1 MTAHHTIRTRV
12 CLALT
17 AGLFVVLGAV
27 TAPAGNVIS
36 TGTGDWNNG
45 ATWGGTAPTASDDVF
60 VASGHT
66 VTIYENGVTNINSL
80 SVSGILQ
87 HADNSTTEAHK
98 LNLDIAN
105 DCTIA
110 SGGKINAKGRGYDA
124 NQGPGKPLN
133 ASYTGA
139 SHGGRGGSYYS
150 YGIVGPAYGSV
161 TSPTNCGSGDTG
173 VSGGGAVILAV
184 GGATTVDG
192 TIDVTGA
199 GAGSGNYA
207 GAGGSIY
214 ITSGTFGGSGE
225 ISAAAGTF
233 SHASTGGS
241 GGGRIA
247 VVLTGGS
254 SFGSVT
260 MTAAPHKKGS
270 YWYPSA
276 GTIFTKTSSQSYGT
290 LKVDGDGVAQY
301 KGNYKNPTTEI
312 PVGQTVQVDSIIV
325 TNRGNL
331 WVSTNSTLIVSDF
344 SPSQTT
350 GYLTVEGT
358 LDLPDDFAVSNIT
371 FMPHFG
377 CTLDVTNLTI
387 ASGARVSHLANKL
400 TELHKTEINIPGNL
414 TVEAG
419 AHIDVSGMG
428 YRYDYGPWGD
438 VYDVTQMY
446 GMGGSHGGQGGK
458 DRSGESQYLA
468 RDTYGS
474 AIAPTNIGMGG
485 YDYSAGGND
494 GGGAVKIVA
503 GGAVTVDGTISADG
517 EGVAGNLDGGA
528 AGGSVWLTAS
538 SLSGSGAISALGG
551 DGTYNS
557 QSSGGGGGRIAVI
570 LTGSETFGSVSMSTV
585 GGDGGYQDGAAG
597 TIYLEKSSQSASGGE
612 LIVDNNGRVN
622 SRIFDLSYSP
632 DRVHDS
638 TTDLDGIGSA
648 SYTLSKI
655 TVTNGGDLRI
665 GSDDSITLSAGGTIV
680 GDAADDDEGIRVA
693 GGQLITTDATFSY
706 NNCFIAIDEAG
717 SVFSPGTA
725 LTIGSGA
732 QLIVNAPHTITGNV
746 TLASGGVITHNLQY
760 QEEQFKVDL
769 TIDGDLTIPAGCA
782 VDVDGVGHYD
792 EYGPGGGAAYGF
804 GGTHGGQGGWRSS
817 GSGTADDCYGSITSP
832 TNIGSGGYQYTV
844 GEETDGGGAAKIT
857 VTGTTD
863 LDGMM
868 TADGNGGNTLRLNAG
883 GSGGSIWL
891 TTSSLTGSGT
901 IKANGG
907 TAKHGEASGGG
918 GGRVAVWLTGSDS
931 FGSVVT
937 EAHGGD
943 AGGIGGYR
951 DGAAGTVYKQTQTQG
966 AGKGTLIVDNT
977 GQAATTYAEERTEIS
992 SSVSGTTVGSVIIR
1006 NNGYFDLDDNQ
1017 LIVVQGNWS
1026 NAASFAA
1033 GTDAAVKLAG
1043 TDTVTV
1049 FGNTVFEDFICTN
1062 VSKQV
1067 NFEVTQT
1074 TEVNGDFT
1082 FNGPSDTSLVL
1093 RSTSPGTQWDIDVDG
1108 GTVVSVEYVDVQD
1121 SEATNTAI
1129 TATFSKDSG
1138 NNTNWL
1144 FATAGQTNIWLGG
1157 NSATWGDSLNWSLGA
1172 PPTANDAGVVISNG
1186 LNDPTLPS
1194 GKTFQNLEVWNG
1206 AILSLGGFDLTV
1218 DGETVVIG
1226 TLTGTGSETL
1236 TVSNLAVSGTLTL
1249 TGAETVYAGGNVDF
1263 TGGTLNEGNSHVILD
1278 GIVAQT
1284 ITSDGESFST
1294 LTASNQSA
1302 LVTFADAVTATTYYS
1317 RNGNVTYG
1325 GNFNATLFEVY
1336 SDSGS
1341 ITQTFN
1347 AGSTYTFQEMWLRGS
1362 SGKTQHL
1369 ESTGTWNLDVSA
1381 VANVANVNVE
1391 YSDADSGVEIQ
1402 AISSANSG
1410 NNDNWNFGPFSLWTG
1425 DTDSD
1430 FHTAGNWDPSGVP
1443 GPTTY
1448 IIVDDTDTCNVDT
1461 PATVKYAK
1469 IGGANASKM
1478 EIDSSFTV
1486 VDNVDV
1492 IFNGTL
1498 EINNDPGM
1506 TVSGN
1511 VSVASGGTLTHADNS
1526 STEADKMM
1534 LTVGGNLTIAQGAE
1548 IDVEGK
1554 GYEVGYGPGN
1564 PPDSYLGGS
1573 HGGYGGT
1580 YSSYTGLGAVYGSYT
1595 SPTNLG
1601 SGGDTYGDSEG
1612 GGAVRLVVDGL
1623 CTVDGTINADG
1634 KTAGSATT
1642 GSGGSVY
1649 ITCGTFAGSGTVSA
1663 NGGYGTR
1670 SDLGGGGGGRV
1681 AVILTNGTTFGSVT
1695 LQALPAWM
1703 GVWKPGAGTVYT
1715 KTSTQTYGTLKVD
1728 NNNLSSLSTEG
1739 SGKGTPIPNGET
1751 WDVEG
1756 LVLLN
1761 NANLRVTNNTTLNFR
1776 GAKSFAGSESNAYLI
1791 VEDGGTLGIAGD
1803 LTVSSVTVM
1812 PHWDATLAGLTNLT
1826 IGANGILS
1834 HLPNVNASA
1843 AYKLRLDIPG
1853 NLDVQSGGKVDVTG
1867 RGHDKSYGPGAPSS
1881 SYNGGSYGGQGGRYQ
1896 GQTGDGATYGSVLAP
1911 TNCGSGPGTSGATDG
1926 GGAARLIVGGATT
1939 VNGELIADG
1948 SDGTSGYCGGSGGSI
1963 YLTTATL
1970 AGSGVVRAG
1979 GGDDPDRTDVGQGG
1993 GGRVA
1998 VVLTSGSSFG
2008 TIDFSA
2014 RGGTYGGSG
2023 ASAPG
2028 TVYLESATDGTG
2040 AGRVIIDCKGED
2052 HSRKTYLPP
2061 EAQAITDELIGAT
2074 LVVTG
2079 ANSEVTL
2086 TDHIYVGDVLAY
2098 TDADL
2103 VLGSYTMYV
2112 YSTEHHIDD
2121 ASQAGPG
2128 GPTNT
2133 VVDNYS
2139 QIVWLGGGAGGLIL
2153 LFK

>member
-1 MTAHHTIRTRV
+1 M
-12 CLALT
+12 
-17 AGLFVVLGAV
+17 
-27 TAPAGNVIS
+27 GNVFS
-36 TGTGDWNNG
+36 TNSGAWNSNS
-45 ATWGGTAPTASDDVF
+45 TWDPGVPSPTDDVF
-60 VASGHT
+60 IRAGDT
-66 VTIYENGVTNINSL
+66 VTIYGNGVTNINSL

-98 LNLDIAN
+98 LNLSITN

-110 SGGKINAKGRGYDA
+110 AGGKINAKGRGYDA
-124 NQGPGKPLN
+124 NQGPGRPTD
-133 ASYTGA
+133 AVTYTGA

-150 YGIVGPAYGSV
+150 YGIAGPAYGSV

-276 GTIFTKTSSQSYGT
+276 GTIFTKTTSQSYGT

-301 KGNYKNPTTEI
+301 NGDYKNPTTEI

-325 TNRGNL
+325 TNQGNL

-344 SPSQTT
+344 SPSHTT

-517 EGVAGNLDGGA
+517 EGVANNLDGGA

-538 SLSGSGAISALGG
+538 SLSGSGTIRALGG
-551 DGTYNS
+551 DGTYDGN
-557 QSSGGGGGRIAVI
+557 SSGGGGGRIAVI
-570 LTGSETFGSVSMSTV
+570 LTGSETFGSVSMSAV

-680 GDAADDDEGIRVA
+680 GDPAADDDGVRIA
-693 GGQLITTDATFSY
+693 GGSLITTDTTFSY
-706 NNCFIAIDEAG
+706 ENCFIAIDEAG

-746 TLASGGVITHNLQY
+746 TLASGGAITHNLQY
-760 QEEQFKVDL
+760 QDEQFKVDL
-769 TIDGDLTIPAGCA
+769 AIDGDLTIPAGCA

-792 EYGPGGGAAYGF
+792 EYGPGGGGAYGF
-804 GGTHGGQGGWRSS
+804 GGTHGGQGGYRSS
-817 GSGTADDCYGSITSP
+817 GTADPDDCYGSITSP

-1017 LIVVQGNWS
+1017 AIVVQGSWS
-1026 NAASFAA
+1026 NASSFAA

-1067 NFEVTQT
+1067 NFEVAQT
-1074 TEVNGDFT
+1074 TEVNGDLVFG
-1082 FNGPSDTSLVL
+1082 GPTDTSLVL

-1121 SEATNTAI
+1121 SDATNSPV
-1129 TATFSKDSG
+1129 TATFSIDSG

-1144 FATAGQTNIWLGG
+1144 FAVAGQTNIWLGG
-1157 NSATWGDSLNWSLGA
+1157 NSATWGDVLNWSLGA

-1194 GKTFQNLEVWNG
+1194 AKTFQNLEVWNG
-1206 AILSLGGFDLTV
+1206 AVLSLGGFDLTV

-1325 GNFNATLFEVY
+1325 GNFNATIFDVY
-1336 SDSGS
+1336 SDNGAV
-1341 ITQTFN
+1341 THTFN

-1369 ESTGTWNLDVSA
+1369 ESAGTWNLDVSA

-1391 YSDADSGVEIQ
+1391 YSDAGSGVEIQ
-1402 AISSANSG
+1402 AISSTDSG
-1410 NNDNWNFGPFSLWTG
+1410 NNTNWNFGPFSVWTG

-1430 FHTAGNWDPSGVP
+1430 FHTAGNWDPPGVP
-1443 GPTTY
+1443 DATTY
-1448 IIVDDTDTCNVDT
+1448 VIVDDTTTLRVTN

-1478 EIDSSFTV
+1478 EIDSAFTV

-1526 STEADKMM
+1526 TTEADMIV
-1534 LTVGGNLTIAQGAE
+1534 LTVGGNLVIAQGGG
-1548 IDVEGK
+1548 IDVMGI
-1554 GYEVGYGPGN
+1554 GYENGYGPGT

-1573 HGGYGGT
+1573 HGGIGGT
-1580 YSSYTGLGAVYGSYT
+1580 YSSYTGLGPTYGSYA

-1601 SGGDTYGDSEG
+1601 SGGSANYANADG
-1612 GGAVRLVVDGL
+1612 GGAVRLVVGGA
-1623 CTVDGTINADG
+1623 CTVDGTINANG
-1634 KTAGSATT
+1634 KIVAAGDTSG
-1642 GSGGSVY
+1642 GSGGSVW
-1649 ITCGTFAGSGTVSA
+1649 ITCHSFAGFGTVSA
-1663 NGGYGTR
+1663 NGGYGPR
-1670 SDLGGGGGGRV
+1670 GDLGGGGGGRI
-1681 AVILTNGTTFGSVT
+1681 AVILTNGTTFGSVA
-1695 LQALPAWM
+1695 LQALPASI
-1703 GVWKPGAGTVYT
+1703 GNWKPGGGTVYT

-1728 NNNLSSLSTEG
+1728 NNNLSSLSNEG
-1739 SGKGTPIPNGET
+1739 AGKGTPIPDGET
-1751 WDVEG
+1751 WEVEE

-1791 VEDGGTLGIAGD
+1791 VEDGGTLGIAGE
-1803 LTVSSVTVM
+1803 LTVSNVTLM
-1812 PHWDATLAGLTNLT
+1812 AHWDATLAGLTNLT
-1826 IGANGILS
+1826 IGPYGILS
-1834 HLPNVNASA
+1834 HLPNVGASE
-1843 AYKLRLDIPG
+1843 AYRLRIDIPG
-1853 NLDVQSGGKVDVTG
+1853 DLDVRAGGKIDVTA
-1867 RGHDKSYGPGAPSS
+1867 RGYDRTYGPGAGTN
-1881 SYNGGSYGGQGGRYQ
+1881 YNGGAHGGQGGRYQ
-1896 GQTGDGATYGSVLAP
+1896 EQAGDGDTYGSVLAP
-1911 TNCGSGPGTSGATDG
+1911 TNCGSGPGGNGYHTSDG
-1926 GGAARLIVGGATT
+1926 GGVVRLIVGGTTT
-1939 VNGELIADG
+1939 VDGQVLADG
-1948 SDGTSGYCGGSGGSI
+1948 GNAPGGTAFCGGAGGSI
-1963 YLTTATL
+1963 WLTTATL
-1970 AGSGVVRAG
+1970 AGSGEIRAG
-1979 GGDDPDRTDVGQGG
+1979 GGESIDRSDTGSGG

-1998 VVLTSGSSFG
+1998 VVLTGGNDFGSVD
-2008 TIDFSA
+2008 ISA
-2014 RGGTYGGSG
+2014 RGGTIGNSG
-2023 ASAPG
+2023 ASSPG
-2028 TVYLESATDGTG
+2028 TVYLERAGDPKNG
-2040 AGRVIIDCKGED
+2040 GRVIVDCVGED
-2052 HSRKTYLPP
+2052 HRHKTYLPP
-2061 EAQAITDELIGAT
+2061 EIVAVDNEMENAM

-2086 TDHIYVGDVLAY
+2086 SSNLWVRDILVY
-2098 TDADL
+2098 TDAYL
-2103 VLGSYTMYV
+2103 ELGSNTLYV
-2112 YSTEHHIDD
+2112 YSREHHIDD
-2121 ASQAGPG
+2121 TSQPGPG

-2133 VVDNYS
+2133 VVDHYD
-2139 QIVWLGGGAGGLIL
+2139 QVVWLGVLRPPGSFL
-2153 LFK
+2153 LLR